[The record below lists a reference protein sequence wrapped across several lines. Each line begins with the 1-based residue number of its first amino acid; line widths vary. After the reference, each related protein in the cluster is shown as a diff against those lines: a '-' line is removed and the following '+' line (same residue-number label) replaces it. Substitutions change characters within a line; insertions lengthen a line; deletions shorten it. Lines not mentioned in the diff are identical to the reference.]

1 MDAAAPVALEGPYAP
16 GPGTRAEV
24 KTRRSCH
31 LEAHAGHRG
40 SAAHCVLSAAVGMAP
55 LRRVGPKCL
64 APTSILCSA
73 RSGFATCKDR
83 LAEHLVQNDPI
94 KYARWPDYSSGPAIA
109 DGVLHDGLLDRR
121 QANPFRAPRRPAG
134 IDRCQQRR
142 LATNRGVECGARR
155 STGAAN
161 RDLSR
166 STYFLFDSALA
177 GWCGPSPWEQ
187 RQLMLI
193 ISRSARAGWR
203 ACPRD
208 GLGCAV
214 HMRRSSAAVPL
225 LNIDQHRIT
234 APTMVT

>member
-16 GPGTRAEV
+16 GPGTRAEA

-64 APTSILCSA
+64 ATTSILCSA

-94 KYARWPDYSSGPAIA
+94 KYARWPDYSFGPAIA

-121 QANPFRAPRRPAG
+121 QANPFRASRRPAG

-161 RDLSR
+161 RDVLVLSICVGYDG
-166 STYFLFDSALA
+166 S
-177 GWCGPSPWEQ
+177 
-187 RQLMLI
+187 I
-193 ISRSARAGWR
+193 
-203 ACPRD
+203 RD
-208 GLGCAV
+208 PL
-214 HMRRSSAAVPL
+214 AAVASVVC
-225 LNIDQHRIT
+225 QAARR
-234 APTMVT
+234 